1 MNNLLLRGISG
12 TLYVALIVGS
22 LVFTNMAFM
31 FLCMAFGIFAI
42 VELNTLTCGR
52 DGQPTSVC
60 ALDVFGMLCLTSWAV
75 LTTSG
80 IMPYMAPVFSVGT
93 CYLLYLIVRLC
104 ASLYQKSDNAARD
117 TAYSLF
123 GQMYLGL
130 GLVCAQILAMFS
142 AGLVL
147 LIFIFIWLNDTGA
160 FLVGKSFGKH
170 KLFERLSPK
179 KTWEGFLGG
188 LALCVATG
196 VVLAFTGVSE
206 RMCSPLYLGIV
217 SYAVVVPVAV
227 CVFATLGDLFESMI
241 KRSVGAKDSGRLIP
255 GHGGILDRIDSM
267 LFVMPALCV
276 ITLLCMML
284 NFNINV

>member
-52 DGQPTSVC
+52 DGQPTPVC

-147 LIFIFIWLNDTGA
+147 LIFIFIWLNDTGR
-160 FLVGKSFGKH
+160 F
-170 KLFERLSPK
+170 
-179 KTWEGFLGG
+179 W
-188 LALCVATG
+188 
-196 VVLAFTGVSE
+196 
-206 RMCSPLYLGIV
+206 
-217 SYAVVVPVAV
+217 
-227 CVFATLGDLFESMI
+227 
-241 KRSVGAKDSGRLIP
+241 
-255 GHGGILDRIDSM
+255 
-267 LFVMPALCV
+267 
-276 ITLLCMML
+276 
-284 NFNINV
+284 